1 MATLSTLTNLKTMKK
16 PSKPKHP
23 RKKAI
28 ALRYDRERENAPKVI
43 AKGEGLLAE
52 KLRELAKEYD
62 IPIHENADLMEIL
75 SKLNL
80 HEEIPPSTYLVV
92 AEILAFIYRTND
104 AYTPDK

>member
-1 MATLSTLTNLKTMKK
+1 MKK
-16 PSKPKHP
+16 PSKPKYP

-52 KLRELAKEYD
+52 KLRELAKEYN

-80 HEEIPPSTYLVV
+80 YEEIPPATYLVV
-92 AEILAFIYRTND
+92 AEILAFIYRTNE
-104 AYTPDK
+104 AYKA

>member
-1 MATLSTLTNLKTMKK
+1 MKK
-16 PSKPKHP
+16 PTKPRHS

-28 ALRYDRERENAPKVI
+28 ALRYDREREDAPKVI

-52 KLRELAKEYD
+52 KLRELARKYD

-80 HEEIPPSTYLVV
+80 YEEIPPATYLVV
-92 AEILAFIYRTND
+92 AEILAFIYRTNE
-104 AYTPDK
+104 AYKS